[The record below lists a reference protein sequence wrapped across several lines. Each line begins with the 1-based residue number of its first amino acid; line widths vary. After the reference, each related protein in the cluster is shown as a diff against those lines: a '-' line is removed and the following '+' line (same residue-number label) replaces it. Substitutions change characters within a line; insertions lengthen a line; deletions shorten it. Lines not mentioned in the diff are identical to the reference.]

1 MSPRAARAGREKTP
15 ETGWTGSD
23 IFRRGGGELPARVDK
38 TLFHVGKFEPEEG
51 AAGGEDKVEAGRHE
65 GLVAAVDFTEAALG
79 AVAVDGIADR
89 GAGGDHTHAGRGGR
103 RFDGAHPPGQEEGP
117 AVNAAALLTNGAE
130 VIVAPQALPGAETH
144 LRRP

>member
-1 MSPRAARAGREKTP
+1 M
-15 ETGWTGSD
+15 
-23 IFRRGGGELPARVDK
+23 DK
-38 TLFHVGKFEPEEG
+38 ALLDVGKFKPEEG

-89 GAGGDHTHAGRGGR
+89 GARGDDAHAGRGSGR
-103 RFDGAHPPGQEEGP
+103 LRGTCPPSQEEGP
-117 AVNAAALLTNGAE
+117 AVDAAALLTNGAE
-130 VIVAPQALPGAETH
+130 VVVAPQALPGAETH